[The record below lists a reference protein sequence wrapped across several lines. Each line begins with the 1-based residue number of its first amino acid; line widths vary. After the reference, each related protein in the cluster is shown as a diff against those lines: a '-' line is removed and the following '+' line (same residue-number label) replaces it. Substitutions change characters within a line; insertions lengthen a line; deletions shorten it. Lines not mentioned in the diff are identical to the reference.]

1 MNSKVTYHQQVS
13 YCGKPRCR
21 KCREGTGHGPYWY
34 AYKTVDGRTTRTYVG
49 KYLPPEVEAEM
60 VGNLEPPSVDESDRE
75 QSVIRI
81 YVLGQFRL
89 ERRNSR
95 ESREWQTVT
104 DASWQ
109 HQRVRALLGCLV
121 SVEGRKLAREQ
132 LMDALWPDLDI
143 ETAGSRL
150 DRAVY
155 SLRQLFEPSRN
166 KPATSPLLLTERE
179 VLVLASHPQIWIDA
193 DVFEQ
198 LLARAHTTSDQGER
212 ERLLEE
218 AASLYG
224 GPFLPE
230 DRKNEW
236 TRVRRESLQRSWIGL
251 LLDLTDLRI
260 QRDALT
266 SAVETLDRLLTFDST
281 NEAAVQRLIRVLM
294 QLGRRG
300 EALRAYQNLEKA
312 LKKDYGITPL
322 PETRALH
329 EALRAGSDKLPSG
342 SSSAGSTSADAA
354 GTRSAEEGHEQGRAG
369 LGDGQPLVQIGR
381 THQSPLVGREREIE
395 LLRTLVTTTENAV
408 RFRLSAQKRS
418 ALTSLDPQRR
428 PHCVLLLGDVGIGKT
443 RLAEEVSRDAKRR
456 GWAVAWSRVYA
467 QEGTIPYRLWT
478 DVLRNAM
485 EQCVWRRQEVSKRPF
500 LFQPLT
506 ALLPE
511 LTSLLP
517 QTAFEATL
525 PPEREQLR
533 LWEAAYELLNLVC
546 ESTPLLIALDD
557 LQWSDTSS
565 CELLAYL
572 ARRIAGL
579 PIVIVGTCRDN
590 ELAPTHPLRPMLTD
604 LQRENALETAE
615 LDLLSDPQIE
625 TLVSHIPHV
634 PEPLVTSIRDR
645 AAGNPFFAEELARSV
660 DSTLAGSG
668 GHLMLPTATADA
680 DGENLPETI
689 HAVLAL
695 RLARLSEPCQRL
707 LSKGAVLGGAF
718 KFEVINA
725 MEASTPGSNED
736 IVLELLEE
744 GLNSGMLTE
753 EGTGTRI
760 TYHFWHPLLV
770 DHLYMHLSAARRA
783 LLHRRAADVL
793 RRTFKNREEEEA
805 AAITNHLVK
814 GGADADLVARYAE
827 MAGDHAYSLSS
838 YDKAEEYYRIALTH
852 LDTHK
857 EEWQHQTYLLE
868 MLGECARI
876 RGKSEESRNFYEQ
889 ALEIHNEK
897 HNFDTTEEESQE
909 AQVRA
914 LLWCEIGLTWYNVG
928 SNSQAQKCYEK
939 SEQVL
944 TDAQVIAGP
953 AWAYLRYQQS
963 YVLWREG
970 HYNHARNIAQEAL
983 DLFEQHSEQKY
994 NYRRQENYLTRV
1006 KRILA
1011 GDPVSLGRTH
1021 VLLGLIANGAG
1032 RCNEALLHLNAA
1044 LTLYDQYNTQR
1055 EIAIVCC
1062 NLGDVY
1068 LRKGDHGLAQSLLRR
1083 SLNIA
1088 EKISETSL
1096 VSVTFGNL
1104 GVLAMRLGNLHD
1116 AEYWFQKGIDIAE
1129 RVNDPVYISILCTY
1143 LSIILQEQNKIS
1155 EARRALCRG
1164 LAVARSAH
1172 IEPCIGIA
1180 LVALGNIYVDKAMVP
1195 YLDKTNETFVN
1206 SDLNSKR
1213 MFRRAEK
1220 TLHLALALR
1229 NLEAETRTE
1238 GQLILAYVQLMLGDV
1253 ENALQLATKTLEEAR
1268 QFELTWLVAKAQ
1280 SILGS
1285 ILSAKQEYEEADVQ
1299 FELAMRTFQK
1309 SEMRLEYAITLMQY
1323 GEALLQREDN
1333 RGREER
1339 RAVGYL
1345 REAEMLFGECGAGL
1359 YLQMVRQVLGR
1370 YEGVGKR

>member
-224 GPFLPE
+224 GLFLPE

-260 QRDALT
+260 GRDALN

-329 EALRAGSDKLPSG
+329 DALRAGSDKLPSATATASG
-342 SSSAGSTSADAA
+342 TTTVRDA
-354 GTRSAEEGHEQGRAG
+354 GTHSPEGSHEQGRAG
-369 LGDGQPLVQIGR
+369 SLGDGQPVVQIGR

-395 LLRTLVTTTENAV
+395 LLRALVNTTENAV
-408 RFRLSAQKRS
+408 RFRLSSQKRS

-557 LQWSDTSS
+557 LQWSDSSS

-590 ELAPTHPLRPMLTD
+590 ELTANHPLRPMLTD

-725 MEASTPGSNED
+725 MESSTPGSNED

-857 EEWQHQTYLLE
+857 EEWQRLAYILE
-868 MLGECARI
+868 RLGECTRI
-876 RGKSEESRNFYEQ
+876 RGKFEEARTFYEQ
-889 ALEIHNEK
+889 ALELHQKNSNK
-897 HNFDTTEEESQE
+897 DASDYQQE
-909 AQVRA
+909 AQVQA
-914 LLWCEIGLTWYNVG
+914 LLWHEIGRTWYNTG
-928 SNSQAQKCYEK
+928 KSSYAQKCYEHG
-939 SEQVL
+939 ENVL
-944 TDAQVIAGP
+944 QDAGVIDGI
-953 AWAYLRYQQS
+953 AWANIRLQQS
-963 YVLWREG
+963 YVNWHEG
-970 HYNHARNIAQEAL
+970 NYEQARYVTHKAL
-983 DLFEQHSEQKY
+983 MLFEQVTQQQEQDS
-994 NYRRQENYLTRV
+994 
-1006 KRILA
+1006 RISTVSAKLGNVGVDDVINLA
-1011 GDPVSLGRTH
+1011 RAH
-1021 VLLGLIANGAG
+1021 VLLAAIDASDGQSG
-1032 RCNEALLHLNAA
+1032 EALTHLNTA
-1044 LTLYDQYNTQR
+1044 LAIDEQYNRQR
-1055 EIAIVCC
+1055 EISIVCC

-1068 LRKGDHGLAQSLLRR
+1068 LRKGQLELAQSFFRR

-1088 EKISETSL
+1088 ERIGDIP
-1096 VSVTFGNL
+1096 SVCVALGNI
-1104 GVLAMRLGNLHD
+1104 GVLSARLGNLGE
-1116 AEYWFQKGIDIAE
+1116 AENWFKKCINLAIDT
-1129 RVNDPVYISILCTY
+1129 NDPVYVSIFSAY
-1143 LSIILQEQNKIS
+1143 LSTALQEQGKLTEANKSLIKS
-1155 EARRALCRG
+1155 LQ
-1164 LAVARSAH
+1164 VARSSQ
-1172 IEPCIGIA
+1172 IEPCIGSSLI
-1180 LVALGNIYVDKAMVP
+1180 ALGNTRINQAT
-1195 YLDKTNETFVN
+1195 LQSNEMRG
-1206 SDLNSKR
+1206 SDQSGYCKIFKR
-1213 MFRRAEK
+1213 ASRILQR
-1220 TLHLALALR
+1220 ALALQ
-1229 NLEAETRTE
+1229 NIEAETRTE
-1238 GQLILAYVQLMLGDV
+1238 GQLLLAYVQLMLGET

-1268 QFELTWLVAKAQ
+1268 QFELMWLIAKAQ

-1285 ILSAKQEYEEADVQ
+1285 ILSTQGAYDEGDKQ

-1309 SEMRLEYAITLMQY
+1309 SEMRLEYAVTLQQY
-1323 GEALLQREDN
+1323 GEALLQREEN
-1333 RGREER
+1333 RAREER

-1370 YEGVGKR
+1370 YEGVGRR